1 MEYNRNFFIAI
12 ALSFCVLMAWH
23 FFYVAPKQAE
33 LQQKQAIAQQFSKQ
47 QSASSA
53 PITHFSDDT
62 STLDSDTMIDHPM
75 TPEIRKAQLEKTN
88 RIVIKTNELEGS
100 INLVGAQ
107 FDDLLLKK
115 YRLTV
120 DKESPEIALLNPK
133 GFTTTY
139 LAEFGFTST
148 SLSKK
153 ALPQSDTQWQIE
165 GNNKILTPSTPV
177 TLIYNNGQGQIFR
190 RTLSI
195 DDHYMF
201 TIQDSISNESD
212 KAIHLSPYARVARA
226 APPEHTNATYLLHE
240 GMIGIAG
247 DSLKTEKYKALAEL
261 DPNPNTGQKSMTFS
275 KVTGGWIGITDK
287 YWAVAII
294 PPQDKEY
301 TSRFIYFDRLKT
313 HYQSDLLGALL
324 TIAPH
329 ETKTV
334 TNHLFA
340 GAKQVEIINHYQ
352 NALQIKK
359 FALLIDWGWF
369 DFITKPMFSLI
380 DLLYKQTG
388 NFGIAILLVT
398 VLLKTLLFPLA
409 NKSYKSMARM
419 KLLQPLLLEIK
430 EKYAD
435 DKDKQQQALIELYKT
450 EKINPLAGC
459 WPMLVQFPIFFA
471 LYKVLYITIEMRHA
485 PFFGWIQ
492 DLAAPDPTS
501 LFNLFGLLPY
511 TVPAFLMLGAWP
523 LIMGIT
529 MFLQMR
535 MNPAPQDQTQ
545 AMIFTWMPVIF
556 TFMLASFPVGLVI
569 YWAWNNILSIVQQ
582 AIIMKRQGAKIELF
596 DNLKAMWKKA
606 PKHVEQTT
614 KVEKV
619 SKKEV
624 HE

>member
-12 ALSFCVLMAWH
+12 GLSFAVLIAWQFLH
-23 FFYVAPKQAE
+23 VAPKQAE
-33 LQQKQAIAQQFSKQ
+33 LQRQQMIAQQSSKQ
-47 QSASSA
+47 QSTLST
-53 PITHFSDDT
+53 PTTNFSDAV
-62 STLDSDTMIDHPM
+62 STRESTHIIDPQM
-75 TPEIRKAQLEKTN
+75 TPELRNAVLAKTN
-88 RIVIKTNELEGS
+88 RITIKTNELEGS

-120 DKESPEIALLNPK
+120 DKKSPEIALLNPK

-139 LAEFGFTST
+139 LAEFGFTSS
-148 SLSKK
+148 SLPVD

-165 GNNKILTPSTPV
+165 GSNTTLTPSTPV

-190 RTLSI
+190 RTLSV

-201 TIQDSISNESD
+201 TIEDTISNEGD
-212 KAIHLSPYARVARA
+212 KPIYLSSYARVARA

-240 GMIGIAG
+240 GMIAIAG

-261 DPNPNTGQKSMTFS
+261 DPNPDSGKKSMTFS
-275 KVTGGWIGITDK
+275 KITGGWIGITDK
-287 YWAVAII
+287 YWAVAVI

-301 TSRFIYFDRLKT
+301 TSRFVYFDHLQT
-313 HYQSDLLGALL
+313 HYQSDLLGSLL
-324 TIAPH
+324 TIAPN
-329 ETKTV
+329 ETKTIK
-334 TNHLFA
+334 NRLFA
-340 GAKQVEIINHYQ
+340 GAKQVGIINHYQ
-352 NALQIKK
+352 NDLQIKK

-380 DLLYKQTG
+380 DILYKQTS

-419 KLLQPLLLEIK
+419 KLVQPMLLEIK
-430 EKYAD
+430 EKYPD
-435 DKDKQQQALIELYKT
+435 DRNKQQQAIIELYKT
-450 EKINPLAGC
+450 QKINPLAGC

-485 PFFGWIQ
+485 PFFGWIK

-501 LFNLFGLLPY
+501 VFNLFGLLPY
-511 TVPAFLMLGAWP
+511 TTPSFLMIGAWP

-535 MNPAPQDQTQ
+535 MNPSPQDQTQ

-569 YWAWNNILSIVQQ
+569 YWAWNNILSIIQQ
-582 AIIMKRQGAKIELF
+582 SIMMKRQGVKIELF
-596 DNLKAMWKKA
+596 DNLKAMWKKS
-606 PKHVEQTT
+606 P
-614 KVEKV
+614 
-619 SKKEV
+619 KKEV

>member
-12 ALSFCVLMAWH
+12 GLSFIVLFAWQFLH
-23 FFYVAPKQAE
+23 VAPKQAE
-33 LQQKQAIAQQFSKQ
+33 LQKQQVIAQQQLSKQ
-47 QSASSA
+47 QSAVSTPATHSSHTA
-53 PITHFSDDT
+53 SVHE
-62 STLDSDTMIDHPM
+62 STPMIEHKM
-75 TPEIRKAQLEKTN
+75 TPEVRNAVLAKTN
-88 RIVIKTNELEGS
+88 RIAIKTNELEGS

-120 DKESPEIALLNPK
+120 DKKSPEIALLNPK

-139 LAEFGFTST
+139 LAEFGFASS
-148 SLSKK
+148 SLPAD

-165 GNNKILTPSTPV
+165 GDNTTLTPSTPV

-190 RTLSI
+190 RVLSV
-195 DDHYMF
+195 DERYMF
-201 TIQDSISNESD
+201 TIVDSISNEGD
-212 KAIHLSPYARVARA
+212 KPIYLSSYARVARA

-240 GMIGIAG
+240 GMIAIAG
-247 DSLKTEKYKALAEL
+247 DTLKTEKYKTLVEL
-261 DPNPNTGQKSMTFS
+261 EPNPHNGQKTIAFS

-287 YWAVAII
+287 YWAVAVI
-294 PPQDKEY
+294 PPQDTEY
-301 TSRFIYFDRLKT
+301 TSRFVYFDRLQT
-313 HYQSDLLGALL
+313 HYQSDLLGSLL
-324 TIAPH
+324 TIAPN
-329 ETKTV
+329 ETKSV
-334 TNHLFA
+334 TNRLFA

-352 NALQIKK
+352 NDLEIKK

-380 DLLYKQTG
+380 DILYKQTG

-419 KLLQPLLLEIK
+419 KIIQPMLLEIK
-430 EKYAD
+430 EKYQD
-435 DKDKQQQALIELYKT
+435 DRTKQQQAIIELYKT

-485 PFFGWIQ
+485 PFFGWIK

-501 LFNLFGLLPY
+501 VFNLFGFLPY
-511 TVPAFLMLGAWP
+511 TTPTFFMIGAWP

-535 MNPAPQDQTQ
+535 MNPSPQDQTQ
-545 AMIFTWMPVIF
+545 AIIFAWMPVIF

-569 YWAWNNILSIVQQ
+569 YWAWNNILSIIQQ
-582 AIIMKRQGAKIELF
+582 AIMMKRQGIKIELL
-596 DNLKAMWKKA
+596 DNLKAIWGKS
-606 PKHVEQTT
+606 P
-614 KVEKV
+614 
-619 SKKEV
+619 KKEAQ
-624 HE
+624 

>member
-12 ALSFCVLMAWH
+12 GLSFIVLITWQFLH
-23 FFYVAPKQAE
+23 VAPKQAE
-33 LQQKQAIAQQFSKQ
+33 LQKKQIIAQQLSKQ
-47 QSASSA
+47 RSALSDSATNFSDAAPAHGSA
-53 PITHFSDDT
+53 PI
-62 STLDSDTMIDHPM
+62 IDHKI
-75 TPEIRKAQLEKTN
+75 TPEIRKVVLSKTN
-88 RIVIKTNELEGS
+88 RIAIKTGELEGS

-120 DKESPEIALLNPK
+120 DKKSPEIALLNPK

-139 LAEFGFTST
+139 LAEFGFTS
-148 SLSKK
+148 SLLPAES
-153 ALPQSDTQWQIE
+153 LPQSDTQWQIE
-165 GNNKILTPSTPV
+165 GNNTTLTPSTPV

-190 RTLSI
+190 RVVSV

-201 TIQDSISNESD
+201 TIKDSISNEGD
-212 KAIHLSPYARVARA
+212 KPIYLSPYARVARA
-226 APPEHTNATYLLHE
+226 APPEHENATYLLHE
-240 GMIGIAG
+240 GMIAIAG
-247 DSLKTEKYKALAEL
+247 DSLKTEKYKTLAEL
-261 DPNPNTGQKSMTFS
+261 DPNPENGQKSMTFS
-275 KVTGGWIGITDK
+275 KVTGGWVGITDK
-287 YWAVAII
+287 YWAVAVI

-301 TSRFIYFDRLKT
+301 TSRFIYFDRLQT
-313 HYQSDLLGALL
+313 HYQSDLLGSVLM
-324 TIAPH
+324 IAPN
-329 ETKTV
+329 ETKTII
-334 TNHLFA
+334 NRLFA

-352 NALQIKK
+352 NGLKIKK

-380 DLLYKQTG
+380 DILYKQTG

-419 KLLQPLLLEIK
+419 KLIQPLLLEIK
-430 EKYAD
+430 EKYPND
-435 DKDKQQQALIELYKT
+435 RTKQQQAIIELYKT
-450 EKINPLAGC
+450 KKINPLAGC

-485 PFFGWIQ
+485 AFFGWVK

-501 LFNLFGLLPY
+501 VFNLFGLLPY
-511 TVPAFLMLGAWP
+511 TTPTFLMIGAWP
-523 LIMGIT
+523 LIMGVT

-545 AMIFTWMPVIF
+545 AMIFTWMPVVF

-569 YWAWNNILSIVQQ
+569 YWAWNNILSMIQQ
-582 AIIMKRQGAKIELF
+582 GIMMKCQGVEIELF
-596 DNLKAMWKKA
+596 DNLKAMWRKS
-606 PKHVEQTT
+606 PE
-614 KVEKV
+614 
-619 SKKEV
+619 KEV
-624 HE
+624 HK

>member
-12 ALSFCVLMAWH
+12 GLSFGVLIAWH
-23 FFYVAPKQAE
+23 FFYVAPKQTE
-33 LQQKQAIAQQFSKQ
+33 LQQKQLVTQQLLKQ
-47 QSASSA
+47 QSEISSPTA
-53 PITHFSDDT
+53 NFSD
-62 STLDSDTMIDHPM
+62 STPTHESALIINHPIS
-75 TPEIRKAQLEKTN
+75 PEVRNAELAKTN
-88 RIVIKTNELEGS
+88 RIAIKTGELEGS

-120 DKESPEIALLNPK
+120 DKKSSEIALLNPK
-133 GFTTTY
+133 GFTETY
-139 LAEFGFTST
+139 LAEFGFTSS
-148 SLSKK
+148 SLSAN
-153 ALPQSDTQWQIE
+153 ALPQSNTQWQIE
-165 GNNKILTPSTPV
+165 GKNTTLTPSTPV
-177 TLIYNNGQGQIFR
+177 TLIYNNKQGQTFR

-201 TIQDSISNESD
+201 TIEDSITNESD
-212 KAIHLSPYARVARA
+212 KPIYLSSYARVARA

-247 DSLKTEKYKALAEL
+247 DSLKTEKYKTLAEL
-261 DPNPNTGQKSMTFS
+261 NPNPDNGQKSMIFS
-275 KVTGGWIGITDK
+275 KVIGGWIGITDK
-287 YWAVAII
+287 YWAVAVI

-301 TSRFIYFDRLKT
+301 TSRFIYFDRLNT
-313 HYQSDLLGALL
+313 HYQSDLIGSLL
-324 TIAPH
+324 TVAPN

-334 TNHLFA
+334 INRLFA
-340 GAKQVEIINHYQ
+340 GAKQVGIINHYQ
-352 NALQIKK
+352 NDLKIKK

-380 DLLYKQTG
+380 DILYKQTG

-419 KLLQPLLLEIK
+419 KLIQPMLLKIK
-430 EKYAD
+430 EKYPED
-435 DKDKQQQALIELYKT
+435 RTKQQQAIIELYKT
-450 EKINPLAGC
+450 QKINPLAGC

-545 AMIFTWMPVIF
+545 AMIFAWMPVVF

-569 YWAWNNILSIVQQ
+569 YWAWNNILSMIQQ
-582 AIIMKRQGAKIELF
+582 SIMMKRQGVKIELF
-596 DNLKAMWKKA
+596 DNLKALWRKS
-606 PKHVEQTT
+606 P
-614 KVEKV
+614 
-619 SKKEV
+619 KKEV

>member
-12 ALSFCVLMAWH
+12 GLSFVVLIAWH
-23 FFYVAPKQAE
+23 FLYVVPKQAE
-33 LQQKQAIAQQFSKQ
+33 LQQQQIIAQQLSKQ
-47 QSASSA
+47 QSAS
-53 PITHFSDDT
+53 TTDKTDFSDDALAHR
-62 STLDSDTMIDHPM
+62 SASEINYPM
-75 TPEIRKAQLEKTN
+75 TPEMRKAALATTN
-88 RIVIKTNELEGS
+88 RIPIKTGGLEGS

-133 GFTTTY
+133 GFSTTY
-139 LAEFGFTST
+139 LAEFGFA
-148 SLSKK
+148 SLSLPAE
-153 ALPQSDTQWQIE
+153 ALPQTKTQWQIE
-165 GNNKILTPSTPV
+165 GENVTLTPSTPV

-190 RTLSI
+190 RTISV

-201 TIQDSISNESD
+201 TIEDSISNESNES
-212 KAIHLSPYARVARA
+212 IYLSSYARVARA
-226 APPEHTNATYLLHE
+226 APPEDTNATYLLHE
-240 GMIGIAG
+240 GMIGIVG
-247 DSLKTEKYKALAEL
+247 DSLKTEKYKTLAEL
-261 DPNPNTGQKSMTFS
+261 NPNPDNGKKSMTFP

-287 YWAVAII
+287 YWAVAVI
-294 PPQDKEY
+294 PSQDKEY
-301 TSRFIYFDRLKT
+301 TSRFIYFDHLNT
-313 HYQSDLLGALL
+313 HYQSDLHTAPL
-324 TIAPH
+324 TVAPH

-334 TNHLFA
+334 TNRLFA
-340 GAKQVEIINHYQ
+340 GAKQVEIINYYQ
-352 NALQIKK
+352 NELNIKK

-380 DLLYKQTG
+380 DILYKQTG
-388 NFGIAILLVT
+388 NFGVAILLVT

-419 KLLQPLLLEIK
+419 KLLQPMLQEIK
-430 EKYAD
+430 EKYPD
-435 DKDKQQQALIELYKT
+435 DRTKQQQAIVELYKT
-450 EKINPLAGC
+450 QNINPLAGC

-523 LIMGIT
+523 FIMGIT

-545 AMIFTWMPVIF
+545 ALIVTWMPVVF

-569 YWAWNNILSIVQQ
+569 YWAWNNVLSMIQQ
-582 AIIMKRQGAKIELF
+582 SIMMKRQGVKIELF
-596 DNLKAMWKKA
+596 NNLKAMWQKS
-606 PKHVEQTT
+606 P
-614 KVEKV
+614 
-619 SKKEV
+619 KKEV

>member
-12 ALSFCVLMAWH
+12 GLSFVVLIAWH
-23 FFYVAPKQAE
+23 FLYVVPKQAE
-33 LQQKQAIAQQFSKQ
+33 LQQQQIIAQQLSKQ
-47 QSASSA
+47 QSAS
-53 PITHFSDDT
+53 TTDKTDFSDDALAHR
-62 STLDSDTMIDHPM
+62 SASEINYPM
-75 TPEIRKAQLEKTN
+75 TPEMRKAALATTN
-88 RIVIKTNELEGS
+88 RIPIKTGGLEGS

-133 GFTTTY
+133 GFSTTY
-139 LAEFGFTST
+139 LAEFGFA
-148 SLSKK
+148 SLSLPAE
-153 ALPQSDTQWQIE
+153 ALPQTKTQWQIE
-165 GNNKILTPSTPV
+165 GENVTLTPSTPV

-190 RTLSI
+190 RTISV

-201 TIQDSISNESD
+201 TIEDSISNESNEP
-212 KAIHLSPYARVARA
+212 IYLSSYARVARA
-226 APPEHTNATYLLHE
+226 APPEDTNATYLLHE
-240 GMIGIAG
+240 GMIGIVG
-247 DSLKTEKYKALAEL
+247 DSLKTEKYKTLAEL
-261 DPNPNTGQKSMTFS
+261 NPNPDNGKKSMTFP

-287 YWAVAII
+287 YWAVAVI
-294 PPQDKEY
+294 PSQDKEY
-301 TSRFIYFDRLKT
+301 TSRFIYFDHLNT
-313 HYQSDLLGALL
+313 HYQSDLHTAPL
-324 TIAPH
+324 TVAPH

-334 TNHLFA
+334 TNRLFA
-340 GAKQVEIINHYQ
+340 GAKQVEIINYYQ
-352 NALQIKK
+352 NELNIKK

-380 DLLYKQTG
+380 DILYKQTG
-388 NFGIAILLVT
+388 NFGVAILLVT

-419 KLLQPLLLEIK
+419 KLLQPMLQEIK
-430 EKYAD
+430 EKYPD
-435 DKDKQQQALIELYKT
+435 DRTKQQQAIVELYKT
-450 EKINPLAGC
+450 QNINPLAGC

-523 LIMGIT
+523 FIMGIT

-545 AMIFTWMPVIF
+545 ALIVTWMPVVF

-569 YWAWNNILSIVQQ
+569 YWAWNNVLSMIQQ
-582 AIIMKRQGAKIELF
+582 SIMMKRQGVKIELF
-596 DNLKAMWKKA
+596 NNLKAMWQKS
-606 PKHVEQTT
+606 P
-614 KVEKV
+614 
-619 SKKEV
+619 KKEV

>member
-12 ALSFCVLMAWH
+12 GLSFVVLIAWQFLH
-23 FFYVAPKQAE
+23 VAPKQAK
-33 LQQKQAIAQQFSKQ
+33 LQKQRVIAQQQQSSKQ
-47 QSASSA
+47 HSSLS
-53 PITHFSDDT
+53 ITTTNSSDDPSTHQAT
-62 STLDSDTMIDHPM
+62 SIIEQPM
-75 TPEIRKAQLEKTN
+75 TPEIRKAVLAKTE
-88 RIVIKTNELEGS
+88 RVAIKTDELEGS

-107 FDDLLLKK
+107 FDDLHLKR
-115 YRLTV
+115 YRVTV
-120 DKESPEIALLNPK
+120 DKKSPEIDLLNPK
-133 GFTTTY
+133 GFKTTY
-139 LAEFGFTST
+139 LAEFGFASA
-148 SLSKK
+148 SLPAK

-165 GNNKILTPSTPV
+165 GNNTTLTPSTPI

-190 RTLSI
+190 RTLSV

-201 TIQDSISNESD
+201 TIEDSISNESD
-212 KAIHLSPYARVARA
+212 QPVYLSSYARVARA

-247 DSLKTEKYKALAEL
+247 DSLKTEKYKTLAEL
-261 DPNPNTGQKSMTFS
+261 DPNPDNGQKSMTFS

-287 YWAVAII
+287 YWAVAVI

-301 TSRFIYFDRLKT
+301 TSRFIYFDRLQT
-313 HYQSDLLGALL
+313 HYQSDLLGSPL
-324 TIAPH
+324 TIAPN

-334 TNHLFA
+334 TNRLFA

-352 NALQIKK
+352 NDLKINK

-369 DFITKPMFSLI
+369 DFITKPMFALI
-380 DLLYKQTG
+380 DILYKQTG

-419 KLLQPLLLEIK
+419 KLIQPRLLEIK
-430 EKYAD
+430 EKYPD
-435 DKDKQQQALIELYKT
+435 DRPKQQQAIIELYKT

-511 TVPAFLMLGAWP
+511 TTPAFLMIGAWP

-545 AMIFTWMPVIF
+545 AMIFTWMPVVF
-556 TFMLASFPVGLVI
+556 TYMLASFPVGLVI

-582 AIIMKRQGAKIELF
+582 GIMMKRQGVKIELF
-596 DNLKAMWKKA
+596 DNLKAMWRKS
-606 PKHVEQTT
+606 P
-614 KVEKV
+614 
-619 SKKEV
+619 KKEV
-624 HE
+624 QE

>member
-12 ALSFCVLMAWH
+12 GLSFVVLIAWH
-23 FFYVAPKQAE
+23 FLYVVPKQAE
-33 LQQKQAIAQQFSKQ
+33 LQQQQIIAQQLSKQ
-47 QSASSA
+47 QSASS
-53 PITHFSDDT
+53 TGKTNFSDDALT
-62 STLDSDTMIDHPM
+62 HGSASETNYPM
-75 TPEIRKAQLEKTN
+75 TPEMRKAALATTN
-88 RIVIKTNELEGS
+88 RITIKTSELEGS
-100 INLVGAQ
+100 ISLVGAQ

-133 GFTTTY
+133 GFSTTY
-139 LAEFGFTST
+139 LAEFGFI
-148 SLSKK
+148 SLSLPAE
-153 ALPQSDTQWQIE
+153 ALPNPKTQWQIE
-165 GNNKILTPSTPV
+165 GENITLTPSTPV

-190 RTLSI
+190 RTISV

-201 TIQDSISNESD
+201 TIEDSISNESD
-212 KAIHLSPYARVARA
+212 EPIYLSSYARVARA
-226 APPEHTNATYLLHE
+226 APPEDTNATYLLHE

-247 DSLKTEKYKALAEL
+247 DSLKTEKYKTLAEL
-261 DPNPNTGQKSMTFS
+261 NPNPDNGKKSMTFPR
-275 KVTGGWIGITDK
+275 VTGGWIGITDK
-287 YWAVAII
+287 YWAVAVI
-294 PPQDKEY
+294 PSQDKEY
-301 TSRFIYFDRLKT
+301 TSRFIYFDHLNT
-313 HYQSDLLGALL
+313 HYQSDLHSTPL

-334 TNHLFA
+334 TNRLFA
-340 GAKQVEIINHYQ
+340 GAKQVEIINYYQ
-352 NALQIKK
+352 NELNIKK

-380 DLLYKQTG
+380 DMLYKQTG
-388 NFGIAILLVT
+388 NFGVAILLVT

-419 KLLQPLLLEIK
+419 KLLQPMLQEIK
-430 EKYAD
+430 EKYPD
-435 DKDKQQQALIELYKT
+435 DRTKQQQAIVELYKT
-450 EKINPLAGC
+450 QNINPLAGC

-485 PFFGWIQ
+485 PFFGWVQ

-511 TVPAFLMLGAWP
+511 TVPTFLMLGAWP
-523 LIMGIT
+523 FIMGIT

-545 AMIFTWMPVIF
+545 ALIVTWMPVIF

-569 YWAWNNILSIVQQ
+569 YWAWNNVLSMIQQ
-582 AIIMKRQGAKIELF
+582 SIMMKRQGVKIELF
-596 DNLKAMWKKA
+596 NNLRAMWQKS
-606 PKHVEQTT
+606 P
-614 KVEKV
+614 
-619 SKKEV
+619 KKEV

>member
-12 ALSFCVLMAWH
+12 GLSFAVLIAWH
-23 FFYVAPKQAE
+23 FFYIAPKQIE
-33 LQQKQAIAQQFSKQ
+33 LQQKQHVAQQLSKQ
-47 QSASSA
+47 QSSLATAHTNLSDVTPTHEAAS
-53 PITHFSDDT
+53 I
-62 STLDSDTMIDHPM
+62 IDHPM
-75 TPEIRKAQLEKTN
+75 TPEIRSVELAKTN
-88 RIVIKTNELEGS
+88 RIAIKTDKIEGS
-100 INLVGAQ
+100 INLIGAQ

-120 DKESPEIALLNPK
+120 DKKSPEIALLNPK

-139 LAEFGFTST
+139 LAEFGFTS
-148 SLSKK
+148 SSISAK

-165 GNNKILTPSTPV
+165 GQNTTLTPSTPV

-190 RTLSI
+190 RTLSV
-195 DDHYMF
+195 DNHYMF
-201 TIQDSISNESD
+201 TIEDSIHNESD
-212 KAIHLSPYARVARA
+212 KPIYLSSYARVARA

-247 DSLKTEKYKALAEL
+247 DSLKTEKYKTLAEL
-261 DPNPNTGQKSMTFS
+261 NPNPDNGQKSMTFS
-275 KVTGGWIGITDK
+275 KVIGGWIGITDK

-301 TSRFIYFDRLKT
+301 TSRFIYFDRLNT
-313 HYQSDLLGALL
+313 HYQSDLLGSLL
-324 TIAPH
+324 TVAPN
-329 ETKTV
+329 ETKSI
-334 TNHLFA
+334 TNRLFA

-352 NALQIKK
+352 NELKIKK

-369 DFITKPMFSLI
+369 DFITKPMFALI
-380 DLLYKQTG
+380 DILYKQTG

-398 VLLKTLLFPLA
+398 VLLKILLFPLA

-419 KLLQPLLLEIK
+419 KLMQPMLLEIK
-430 EKYAD
+430 DKYPD
-435 DKDKQQQALIELYKT
+435 DKTKQQQAIIELYKT
-450 EKINPLAGC
+450 QKINPLAGC

-511 TVPAFLMLGAWP
+511 AVPAFLMLGAWP

-535 MNPAPQDQTQ
+535 MNPPPQDQTQ
-545 AMIFTWMPVIF
+545 AMIFIWMPVIF

-569 YWAWNNILSIVQQ
+569 YWAWNNILSMIQQ
-582 AIIMKRQGAKIELF
+582 GIMMKRQGVKIELF
-596 DNLKAMWKKA
+596 DNLKAMWRKS
-606 PKHVEQTT
+606 P
-614 KVEKV
+614 
-619 SKKEV
+619 KKEV

>member
-12 ALSFCVLMAWH
+12 GLSFAVLIAWQ
-23 FFYVAPKQAE
+23 FLYVAPKHAE
-33 LQQKQAIAQQFSKQ
+33 IQQKQIITQQLSKQ
-47 QSASSA
+47 HSDSTTNTNFSDLASTHGSA
-53 PITHFSDDT
+53 PT
-62 STLDSDTMIDHPM
+62 IDHPL
-75 TPEIRKAQLEKTN
+75 TPEIRNIELAKTD
-88 RIVIKTNELEGS
+88 RIAIKTSELEGS
-100 INLVGAQ
+100 INLTGAQ

-120 DKESPEIALLNPK
+120 DKTSPEIALLNPQ
-133 GFTTTY
+133 GFKTTY
-139 LAEFGFTST
+139 LAEFGFTSS
-148 SLSKK
+148 SLPAN
-153 ALPQSDTQWQIE
+153 ALPQSNTQWQIE
-165 GNNKILTPSTPV
+165 GSNRTLTPSTPV

-190 RTLSI
+190 RTLSV

-201 TIQDSISNESD
+201 TIEDSISNEGD
-212 KAIHLSPYARVARA
+212 KPIYLSSYARVARA

-240 GMIGIAG
+240 GMIAIA
-247 DSLKTEKYKALAEL
+247 DDTLKTEKYKSLAEL
-261 DPNPNTGQKSMTFS
+261 NPNPDNGQKSMTFS

-287 YWAVAII
+287 YWAVAVI

-301 TSRFIYFDRLKT
+301 TSRFIYFDRLNT
-313 HYQSDLLGALL
+313 HYQSDLLGSLL
-324 TIAPH
+324 TIAPN
-329 ETKTV
+329 ETKTI
-334 TNHLFA
+334 TNRLFA

-352 NALQIKK
+352 NDLKIKK

-380 DLLYKQTG
+380 DILYKQTG

-419 KLLQPLLLEIK
+419 KLMQPMLLEIK
-430 EKYAD
+430 EKYPD
-435 DKDKQQQALIELYKT
+435 DRTKQQQAIIELYKT
-450 EKINPLAGC
+450 QKINPLAGC

-569 YWAWNNILSIVQQ
+569 YWAWNNILSMIQQ
-582 AIIMKRQGAKIELF
+582 GIMMKRQGVKIELF
-596 DNLKAMWKKA
+596 DNLKAMWRKS
-606 PKHVEQTT
+606 P
-614 KVEKV
+614 
-619 SKKEV
+619 KKEAHANKEA

>member
-12 ALSFCVLMAWH
+12 GLSFIVLVAWQFLH
-23 FFYVAPKQAE
+23 VIPKQAE
-33 LQQKQAIAQQFSKQ
+33 LQKKQAIAQQLSKQ
-47 QSASSA
+47 QSALST
-53 PITHFSDDT
+53 PTTNFSDAAPT
-62 STLDSDTMIDHPM
+62 YESASIINHKM
-75 TPEIRKAQLEKTN
+75 TPEMRNAVLSKTN
-88 RIVIKTNELEGS
+88 RIAIKTNELEGS

-107 FDDLLLKK
+107 FDDLHLKK

-120 DKESPEIALLNPK
+120 EKKSPEIALLNPK

-139 LAEFGFTST
+139 LAEFGFTSS
-148 SLSKK
+148 SLPAN

-165 GNNKILTPSTPV
+165 GNNTILTPSTPI

-190 RTLSI
+190 RILSV

-201 TIQDSISNESD
+201 TIEDSISNEAD
-212 KAIHLSPYARVARA
+212 KPVYLSPYARVARA

-240 GMIGIAG
+240 GMIAIAG
-247 DSLKTEKYKALAEL
+247 DSLKTEKYKTLAEL
-261 DPNPNTGQKSMTFS
+261 DPNPDNGQKSMVFS
-275 KVTGGWIGITDK
+275 KVTGGWVGITDK
-287 YWAVAII
+287 YWAVAVI
-294 PPQDKEY
+294 PSQDQEY
-301 TSRFIYFDRLKT
+301 TSRFIYFDRLQT

-324 TIAPH
+324 TIAPN
-329 ETKTV
+329 ETKTI
-334 TNHLFA
+334 TNRLFA

-352 NALQIKK
+352 NDLRIKK

-369 DFITKPMFSLI
+369 DFITRPMFSLI
-380 DLLYKQTG
+380 ETLYKQTG
-388 NFGIAILLVT
+388 NFGVAILLVT

-419 KLLQPLLLEIK
+419 KLIQPLLLEIK
-430 EKYAD
+430 EKYPD
-435 DKDKQQQALIELYKT
+435 DRTKQQQAIIELYKT
-450 EKINPLAGC
+450 QKINPLAGC

-485 PFFGWIQ
+485 PFFGWIK

-501 LFNLFGLLPY
+501 VFNLFGLLPY
-511 TVPAFLMLGAWP
+511 TTPTFLMIGAWP

-545 AMIFTWMPVIF
+545 AMIFAWMPVIF

-569 YWAWNNILSIVQQ
+569 YWAWNNILSMIQQ
-582 AIIMKRQGAKIELF
+582 GIMMKRQGAKIELF
-596 DNLKAMWKKA
+596 DNLKALWKKP
-606 PKHVEQTT
+606 PKEEMH
-614 KVEKV
+614 K
-619 SKKEV
+619 
-624 HE
+624 

>member
-12 ALSFCVLMAWH
+12 GLSFVVLTSWH
-23 FFYVAPKQAE
+23 FLYVAPKQAE
-33 LQQKQAIAQQFSKQ
+33 LQQQQMNAQQLSKQ
-47 QSASSA
+47 QSPLATADS
-53 PITHFSDDT
+53 SDDAQIHGAIPVINSKMT
-62 STLDSDTMIDHPM
+62 SEARNI
-75 TPEIRKAQLEKTN
+75 QLAKTN
-88 RIVIKTNELEGS
+88 RVPINTNELSGS

-120 DKESPEIALLNPK
+120 DKDSPEIALLNPK

-139 LAEFGFTST
+139 LAEFGFTSS
-148 SLSKK
+148 SLPAK

-165 GNNKILTPSTPV
+165 GNNTTLTPSTPV
-177 TLIYNNGQGQIFR
+177 TLIYDNGQGQIFR

-201 TIQDSISNESD
+201 TVEDSISNESNEP
-212 KAIHLSPYARVARA
+212 IYLSSYARVARA
-226 APPEHTNATYLLHE
+226 APPENSKAAYVLHE
-240 GMIGIAG
+240 GMIGVAG
-247 DSLKTEKYKALAEL
+247 DALKTEKYTNMADLS
-261 DPNPNTGQKSMTFS
+261 PNPDNGQKSMTFA

-287 YWAVAII
+287 YWAVAVI
-294 PPQDKEY
+294 PKQDKEY
-301 TSRFIYFDRLKT
+301 TSRFIYFDRLST
-313 HYQSDLLGALL
+313 HYQSDLLEAPL
-324 TIAPH
+324 TVAPH
-329 ETKTV
+329 ETKTI

-340 GAKQVEIINHYQ
+340 GAKQVEIINDYQ
-352 NALQIKK
+352 NKLNIKK

-369 DFITKPMFSLI
+369 DFITKPMFSII
-380 DLLYKQTG
+380 DILYKQTG
-388 NFGIAILLVT
+388 NFGVAILLVT
-398 VLLKTLLFPLA
+398 VLLKILLFPLA

-419 KLLQPLLLEIK
+419 KLLQPMLQEIK
-430 EKYAD
+430 EKYPD
-435 DKDKQQQALIELYKT
+435 DKVKQQQAIVELYKS
-450 EKINPLAGC
+450 KNINPLAGC
-459 WPMLVQFPIFFA
+459 WPMLIQFPIFFA

-511 TVPAFLMLGAWP
+511 TTPTFLMLGAWP

-569 YWAWNNILSIVQQ
+569 YWAWNNVLSMIQQ
-582 AIIMKRQGAKIELF
+582 GIMMKRQGVKIELL
-596 DNLKAMWKKA
+596 DNLKAMWRKS
-606 PKHVEQTT
+606 P
-614 KVEKV
+614 
-619 SKKEV
+619 KKEI

>member
-12 ALSFCVLMAWH
+12 GLSFIVLIAWQFLH
-23 FFYVAPKQAE
+23 VAPRQAE
-33 LQQKQAIAQQFSKQ
+33 LQRQQIIAQQLSKQ
-47 QSASSA
+47 QSALSSS
-53 PITHFSDDT
+53 TSNFSDSASANE
-62 STLDSDTMIDHPM
+62 STPMIDLKM
-75 TPEIRKAQLEKTN
+75 TPEIRNAVLAKTN
-88 RIVIKTNELEGS
+88 RITIKSSELEGS

-120 DKESPEIALLNPK
+120 DKKSPEIALLNPK

-139 LAEFGFTST
+139 LAEFGFTSS
-148 SLSKK
+148 SLPVE

-165 GNNKILTPSTPV
+165 GSNTILTPSTPV

-190 RTLSI
+190 RVLSV

-201 TIQDSISNESD
+201 TIEDSISNKAD
-212 KAIHLSPYARVARA
+212 KPIYLSSYARVARA

-240 GMIGIAG
+240 GMIAIAG
-247 DSLKTEKYKALAEL
+247 DSLKTEKYKTLAGL
-261 DPNPNTGQKSMTFS
+261 DPNPDNGQKSMTFS

-287 YWAVAII
+287 YWAVAVV
-294 PPQDKEY
+294 PPQEQEY
-301 TSRFIYFDRLKT
+301 TSRFIYFDRLQT
-313 HYQSDLLGALL
+313 HYQSDLLGPLL
-324 TIAPH
+324 TIAPN

-334 TNHLFA
+334 TNRLFA

-352 NALQIKK
+352 NNLQIKK

-380 DLLYKQTG
+380 DILYKQTG

-419 KLLQPLLLEIK
+419 KLIQPLLLEIK
-430 EKYAD
+430 EKYSD
-435 DKDKQQQALIELYKT
+435 DRTKQQQAIIELYKT
-450 EKINPLAGC
+450 QKINPLAGC

-485 PFFGWIQ
+485 PFFGWVK

-501 LFNLFGLLPY
+501 IFNLFGLLPY
-511 TVPAFLMLGAWP
+511 AAPTFLMIGAWP
-523 LIMGIT
+523 LIMGAT

-535 MNPAPQDQTQ
+535 MNPSPQDQTQ
-545 AMIFTWMPVIF
+545 AMIFAWMPVVF

-569 YWAWNNILSIVQQ
+569 YWAWNNILSMIQQ
-582 AIIMKRQGAKIELF
+582 GIMMKRQGVKIELF
-596 DNLKAMWKKA
+596 NNLKAMWWKS
-606 PKHVEQTT
+606 PE
-614 KVEKV
+614 
-619 SKKEV
+619 KEV
-624 HE
+624 HK

>member
-1 MEYNRNFFIAI
+1 MEYDRNFFIAI
-12 ALSFCVLMAWH
+12 GLSFVVFIAWQFLH
-23 FFYVAPKQAE
+23 VAPKQTKQHVIT
-33 LQQKQAIAQQFSKQ
+33 QQLSKKQSGP
-47 QSASSA
+47 SADN
-53 PITHFSDDT
+53 TNLSDDISTHEAT
-62 STLDSDTMIDHPM
+62 SIIDQPM
-75 TPEIRKAQLEKTN
+75 TPEIRKAVLAKTK
-88 RIVIKTNELEGS
+88 RIAINTNELEGS

-107 FDDLLLKK
+107 FDDLHLKK

-120 DKESPEIALLNPK
+120 DKKSPEIDLLNPK

-139 LAEFGFTST
+139 FAEFGFKSA
-148 SLSKK
+148 SLPAK
-153 ALPQSDTQWQIE
+153 ALPQFDTQWQIE
-165 GNNKILTPSTPV
+165 GNNTILTPSTPV

-201 TIQDSISNESD
+201 TIEDSISNESSQP
-212 KAIHLSPYARVARA
+212 IYISSYARVARA
-226 APPEHTNATYLLHE
+226 APPADTNAAYVLHE

-247 DSLKTEKYKALAEL
+247 DSLKTEKYKTLAEL
-261 DPNPNTGQKSMTFS
+261 DPNPKDGKKSIIFS

-287 YWAVAII
+287 YWAVAVI

-301 TSRFIYFDRLKT
+301 TSRFIYFDHLQT
-313 HYQSDLLGALL
+313 HYQSDLLGSLL
-324 TIAPH
+324 TIAPN

-334 TNHLFA
+334 TNRLFA

-352 NALQIKK
+352 NDLKIKK

-380 DLLYKQTG
+380 DILHKQTG

-419 KLLQPLLLEIK
+419 KLIQPRLLEIK
-430 EKYAD
+430 EKYPD
-435 DKDKQQQALIELYKT
+435 DRTKQQQAIIELYRT

-511 TVPAFLMLGAWP
+511 TTPAFLMIGAWP

-535 MNPAPQDQTQ
+535 MNPAPQDPTQ
-545 AMIFTWMPVIF
+545 AIIFTWMPVIF

-582 AIIMKRQGAKIELF
+582 GIMMKRQGVKIELF
-596 DNLKAMWKKA
+596 DNLKAMWRRS
-606 PKHVEQTT
+606 P
-614 KVEKV
+614 
-619 SKKEV
+619 KKEV
-624 HE
+624 RE

>member
-12 ALSFCVLMAWH
+12 GLSFIVLFAWQFLH
-23 FFYVAPKQAE
+23 VAPKQAE
-33 LQQKQAIAQQFSKQ
+33 LQKQQAIAQQLSNQ
-47 QSASSA
+47 QPALS
-53 PITHFSDDT
+53 T
-62 STLDSDTMIDHPM
+62 STTNFSDTMPVQESTPIIDHKM
-75 TPEIRKAQLEKTN
+75 TPEMRNAALAKTN
-88 RIVIKTNELEGS
+88 RIAIKSNELEGS

-120 DKESPEIALLNPK
+120 DKKSPEIALLNPK

-139 LAEFGFTST
+139 LAEFGFTSS
-148 SLSKK
+148 SLSAD

-165 GNNKILTPSTPV
+165 GDNTTLTPSTPV

-190 RTLSI
+190 RILSV

-201 TIQDSISNESD
+201 TIEDSISNEGD
-212 KAIHLSPYARVARA
+212 KPIYLSSYARVARA

-240 GMIGIAG
+240 GMIAIAG
-247 DSLKTEKYKALAEL
+247 DTLQTEKYKTLVEL
-261 DPNPNTGQKSMTFS
+261 EPNPHNGQKSVTFS

-287 YWAVAII
+287 YWAVAVI
-294 PPQDKEY
+294 PPQDTEY
-301 TSRFIYFDRLKT
+301 TSRFIYFDRLQT
-313 HYQSDLLGALL
+313 HYQSDLLGSLL
-324 TIAPH
+324 TIAPN
-329 ETKTV
+329 ETKSV
-334 TNHLFA
+334 TNRFFA

-352 NALQIKK
+352 NDLKINK

-380 DLLYKQTG
+380 DILYKQTG

-419 KLLQPLLLEIK
+419 KLIQPMLLEIK
-430 EKYAD
+430 EKYPD
-435 DKDKQQQALIELYKT
+435 DRNKQQQAIIELYKT

-485 PFFGWIQ
+485 PFFGWIK

-501 LFNLFGLLPY
+501 ILNLFGFLPY
-511 TVPAFLMLGAWP
+511 TTPTFLMIGAWP

-535 MNPAPQDQTQ
+535 MNPSPQDQTQ
-545 AMIFTWMPVIF
+545 AMIFAWMPVIF

-569 YWAWNNILSIVQQ
+569 YWAWNNILSIIQQ

-596 DNLKAMWKKA
+596 DNLKAIWRK
-606 PKHVEQTT
+606 P
-614 KVEKV
+614 
-619 SKKEV
+619 
-624 HE
+624 

>member
-12 ALSFCVLMAWH
+12 GLSFLVLITWQ
-23 FFYVAPKQAE
+23 FLYVAPKQAE
-33 LQQKQAIAQQFSKQ
+33 LQKKQAIAQQLSKQ
-47 QSASSA
+47 QSALSTPATNFLKDESA
-53 PITHFSDDT
+53 YGST
-62 STLDSDTMIDHPM
+62 SIINRPM
-75 TPEIRKAQLEKTN
+75 NHETRSAVLAQTN
-88 RIVIKTNELEGS
+88 RIAIQTNELEGS

-115 YRLTV
+115 YRVVV
-120 DKESPEIALLNPK
+120 DKDSPEIALLNPK

-139 LAEFGFTST
+139 LAEFGFASS
-148 SLSKK
+148 SLPAK
-153 ALPQSDTQWQIE
+153 ALPQSDTLWQIE
-165 GNNKILTPSTPV
+165 GKNTTLTPSTPV
-177 TLIYNNGQGQIFR
+177 TLIYDNGQGQIFR
-190 RTLSI
+190 RILSV

-201 TIQDSISNESD
+201 TIEDSISNKGD
-212 KAIHLSPYARVARA
+212 KPIYLSPYARVARA
-226 APPEHTNATYLLHE
+226 APPEDTNATYLLHE

-247 DSLKTEKYKALAEL
+247 DSLKTEKYKTLADL
-261 DPNPNTGQKSMTFS
+261 DPNPSNGQKSINFS
-275 KVTGGWIGITDK
+275 KAKGGWIGITDK
-287 YWAVAII
+287 YWAVAVI

-301 TSRFIYFDRLKT
+301 TSRFIYFDRLQT
-313 HYQSDLLGALL
+313 HYQSDMLGTLL
-324 TIAPH
+324 TIVPN

-352 NALQIKK
+352 NDLKIKK

-369 DFITKPMFSLI
+369 DFITKPMFSII
-380 DLLYKQTG
+380 DILYKQTG
-388 NFGIAILLVT
+388 NFGVAILLVT

-419 KLLQPLLLEIK
+419 KLIQPMLLEIK
-430 EKYAD
+430 EKYSD
-435 DKDKQQQALIELYKT
+435 DRTKQQQAIIELYKT
-450 EKINPLAGC
+450 KKINPLAGC
-459 WPMLVQFPIFFA
+459 WPTFIQFPIFFA

-485 PFFGWIQ
+485 PFFGWIK

-511 TVPAFLMLGAWP
+511 TTPAFLTVGVWP

-545 AMIFTWMPVIF
+545 AMIFTWMPIIF

-569 YWAWNNILSIVQQ
+569 YWAWNNILSMIQQ
-582 AIIMKRQGAKIELF
+582 GIIMKRQGVKIELF
-596 DNLKAMWKKA
+596 DNLKAMWQRS
-606 PKHVEQTT
+606 P
-614 KVEKV
+614 
-619 SKKEV
+619 KKEV

>member
-12 ALSFCVLMAWH
+12 GLSFAVLIAWH
-23 FFYVAPKQAE
+23 FFYVAPKQIE
-33 LQQKQAIAQQFSKQ
+33 LQQKQHVAQQLSKQ
-47 QSASSA
+47 QSSLATAHTNLSDVTPTHEAAS
-53 PITHFSDDT
+53 I
-62 STLDSDTMIDHPM
+62 IDHPM
-75 TPEIRKAQLEKTN
+75 TPEIRSVELAKTN
-88 RIVIKTNELEGS
+88 RIAIKTDKIEGS
-100 INLVGAQ
+100 INLIGAQ

-120 DKESPEIALLNPK
+120 DKKSPEIALLNPK

-139 LAEFGFTST
+139 LAEFGFTS
-148 SLSKK
+148 SSVSAK

-165 GNNKILTPSTPV
+165 GQNTTLTPSTPV

-190 RTLSI
+190 RTLSV
-195 DDHYMF
+195 DNHYMF
-201 TIQDSISNESD
+201 TIEDSIHNESD
-212 KAIHLSPYARVARA
+212 KPIYLSSYARVARA

-247 DSLKTEKYKALAEL
+247 DSLKTEKYKTLAEL
-261 DPNPNTGQKSMTFS
+261 NPNPDNGQKSMTFS
-275 KVTGGWIGITDK
+275 KVIGGWIGITDK

-301 TSRFIYFDRLKT
+301 TSRFIYFDRLNT
-313 HYQSDLLGALL
+313 HYQSDLLGSLL
-324 TIAPH
+324 TVAPN
-329 ETKTV
+329 ETKSI
-334 TNHLFA
+334 TNRLFA

-352 NALQIKK
+352 NELKIRK

-369 DFITKPMFSLI
+369 DFITKPMFALI
-380 DLLYKQTG
+380 DILYKQTG

-398 VLLKTLLFPLA
+398 VLLKMLLFPLA

-419 KLLQPLLLEIK
+419 KLMQPMLLEIK
-430 EKYAD
+430 DKYPD
-435 DKDKQQQALIELYKT
+435 DRTKQQQAIIELYKT
-450 EKINPLAGC
+450 QKINPLAGC

-511 TVPAFLMLGAWP
+511 AVPAFLMLGAWP
-523 LIMGIT
+523 VIMGIT

-545 AMIFTWMPVIF
+545 AMIFIWMPVIF

-569 YWAWNNILSIVQQ
+569 YWAWNNILSMIQQ
-582 AIIMKRQGAKIELF
+582 GIMMKHQGVKIELF
-596 DNLKAMWKKA
+596 DNLKAMWRKL
-606 PKHVEQTT
+606 P
-614 KVEKV
+614 
-619 SKKEV
+619 KKEV

>member
-12 ALSFCVLMAWH
+12 GLSFAVLIAWH
-23 FFYVAPKQAE
+23 FFYVAPKQVE
-33 LQQKQAIAQQFSKQ
+33 LQQNQRIAQQLSKQ
-47 QSASSA
+47 QSSLATANTNLSDVTQTHETAS
-53 PITHFSDDT
+53 
-62 STLDSDTMIDHPM
+62 MINHQM
-75 TPEIRKAQLEKTN
+75 TPEIRNAVLAKTN
-88 RIVIKTNELEGS
+88 RIAIKTSELEGS

-120 DKESPEIALLNPK
+120 EKKSPEIALLNPK

-139 LAEFGFTST
+139 LAEFGFTSP
-148 SLSKK
+148 SLSKE

-165 GNNKILTPSTPV
+165 GTNTTLTPSTPV

-190 RTLSI
+190 RTLSV

-201 TIQDSISNESD
+201 TIEDSISNESD
-212 KAIHLSPYARVARA
+212 KPIHLSSYARVARA

-247 DSLKTEKYKALAEL
+247 DSLKTEKYKNLAEL
-261 DPNPNTGQKSMTFS
+261 DPNPDNGQKSITFS
-275 KVTGGWIGITDK
+275 KETGGWIGITDK
-287 YWAVAII
+287 YWAVAVI

-301 TSRFIYFDRLKT
+301 TSRFIYFDRLQT
-313 HYQSDLLGALL
+313 HYQSDLLGSLL
-324 TIAPH
+324 TVAPN

-334 TNHLFA
+334 TNRLFA

-352 NALQIKK
+352 NDLKIKK

-380 DLLYKQTG
+380 DILYKQTS

-398 VLLKTLLFPLA
+398 VLLKMLLFPLA

-419 KLLQPLLLEIK
+419 KRIQPMLLEIK
-430 EKYAD
+430 EKYPD
-435 DKDKQQQALIELYKT
+435 DRTKQQQAIIELYKT
-450 EKINPLAGC
+450 QKINPLAGC
-459 WPMLVQFPIFFA
+459 WPMLVQFPIFFG

-511 TVPAFLMLGAWP
+511 TVPTFLMLGAWP

-535 MNPAPQDQTQ
+535 MNPAPQDDTQ
-545 AMIFTWMPVIF
+545 AIIFAWIPVIF

-569 YWAWNNILSIVQQ
+569 YWAWNNILSMIQQ
-582 AIIMKRQGAKIELF
+582 GIMMKRQGVKIELF
-596 DNLKAMWKKA
+596 DNLKAMWRRSPKKEVHA
-606 PKHVEQTT
+606 
-614 KVEKV
+614 
-619 SKKEV
+619 KKEV

>member
-12 ALSFCVLMAWH
+12 GLSFIVLIAWQFLH
-23 FFYVAPKQAE
+23 VIPKQAE
-33 LQQKQAIAQQFSKQ
+33 LQKQQVIAQQLSKQ
-47 QSASSA
+47 QSVLSTPA
-53 PITHFSDDT
+53 TNFSDAAPMHG
-62 STLDSDTMIDHPM
+62 SASISDHKM
-75 TPEIRKAQLEKTN
+75 TPEIRKVVLAQTN
-88 RIVIKTNELEGS
+88 RIAIKTSELEGS

-107 FDDLLLKK
+107 FDDLRLKK

-120 DKESPEIALLNPK
+120 EKSSPEIALLNPK

-139 LAEFGFTST
+139 LAEFGFTSA
-148 SLSKK
+148 SFSAE

-165 GNNKILTPSTPV
+165 GENTTLTPSTPV

-190 RTLSI
+190 RTLSV

-201 TIQDSISNESD
+201 TIEDSISNKGD
-212 KAIHLSPYARVARA
+212 KPIYLSSYARVARA

-247 DSLKTEKYKALAEL
+247 DALKTEKYKTLAEL
-261 DPNPNTGQKSMTFS
+261 DPNPENGQKSMIFS

-287 YWAVAII
+287 YWAVAVI
-294 PPQDKEY
+294 PQQDKEY
-301 TSRFIYFDRLKT
+301 TSRFIYFDRLQT
-313 HYQSDLLGALL
+313 HYQSDLLGSLL
-324 TIAPH
+324 TIAPN

-334 TNHLFA
+334 TNRLFA

-352 NALQIKK
+352 NDLKIKK

-380 DLLYKQTG
+380 DILYKQTG

-419 KLLQPLLLEIK
+419 RLIQPILLEIK
-430 EKYAD
+430 EKYPD
-435 DKDKQQQALIELYKT
+435 DRTKQQQAIIELYKT
-450 EKINPLAGC
+450 QKINPLAGC

-485 PFFGWIQ
+485 PFFGWIK

-501 LFNLFGLLPY
+501 VFNLFGFLPY
-511 TVPAFLMLGAWP
+511 AAPAFLMIGAWP

-535 MNPAPQDQTQ
+535 MNPTPQDQTQ
-545 AMIFTWMPVIF
+545 AMIFAWMPVIF

-569 YWAWNNILSIVQQ
+569 YWAWNNILSIIQQ
-582 AIIMKRQGAKIELF
+582 SIMMKRQGVKIELF
-596 DNLKAMWKKA
+596 DNLKAIWKKS
-606 PKHVEQTT
+606 P
-614 KVEKV
+614 
-619 SKKEV
+619 KKEI